1 MSNKRALGG
10 AFGGSG
16 ERDGVWVVLGRV
28 ETALVSATPFRVF
41 WKSLGIEAVSWNSGC
56 EAVLQAGL
64 EDFRKERRGPH
75 PPVRPRGPKKLQ
87 NPQAH

>member
-1 MSNKRALGG
+1 M
-10 AFGGSG
+10 
-16 ERDGVWVVLGRV
+16 VLGRV